1 MITSSPAAPDLK
13 TVGVL
18 RLFGGREMYSVDI
31 YNRVR
36 RACLKDGMSA

>member
-1 MITSSPAAPDLK
+1 MTTSSPAVTDLK

-31 YNRVR
+31 LQSGTPRVFEGR
-36 RACLKDGMSA
+36 